1 MINAE
6 ADPDAIDLDV
16 TGAGDYASLRDIEDD
31 DEPAAK
37 KASRSAREKGLQ
49 LRGEI
54 DMGDD
59 AAYKGRRSSR
69 AEMYGEDESDGDM
82 DDDLDLSQ
90 HAGAGQSDSD
100 DESGDD
106 SEDGDGEGEDG
117 LDTGDEGEDELDTG
131 DEEQAAPAVVK
142 AKAKAE
148 QKAKAGKKA
157 KAGTEAG
164 GDAELKALEDEYR
177 GAREEDEE
185 AMVTMRQK
193 SGQERSKGLAVKNQ
207 QVLYDKS
214 LEMRILLQKV
224 MVGAAALPRTGAH
237 ALAVQQ
243 HPALSDRFTAL
254 QGQLCAMLTSLGGL
268 HDALLA
274 NNPAIATASSAP
286 TPARRRSTRR
296 PHRRPIPLPSTSA
309 HATHPPVGT
318 RSHTLHVQTSL
329 APPVTF
335 PNPPSRALLSPPQ
348 AQAQAPLSSDVMW
361 GRLQHQHAQ
370 LCGYR
375 DASLDRWHRRTAL
388 SSGAATGLKGGAL
401 KALNQSISQQSPLRT
416 GTLASSSASSQG
428 AVGDHDVDPDGPS
441 VGSLARSIDGFFPDE
456 APKSLTIW
464 QQLRWCGT
472 WRQVQTLY
480 MDAAFRRQLLHALSP
495 HVSVLDADQLEVLCC
510 VSAVAGVQCP
520 RAQADAAQARMEA
533 LCCGSTVPQAINV
546 INGLAMLGH
555 LPHVTL
561 LQTLFRIAALCA
573 QDLAAA
579 QWEGLHRLAR
589 KYRFLVHP
597 QWLAELRASLLRG
610 DPSAAADLRSY
621 SSIAGCLCAFV
632 QSGTMEILDPRVQM
646 VLEVVEQ
653 RFDYG
658 NSTLTPQQQC
668 LFTATLVDLGS
679 HFRHKWVSKVKCVH
693 STNSLHGLPPA
704 ALVSTITL
712 LLTVEGWTDVKLL
725 RRLLDHLARTY
736 TTGSDAFSS
745 ILPLSEWL
753 AARVAATPAAQ
764 RPSPATLLPVVTRM
778 VESGRCQIRAVDVVL
793 LPRLLKAVASLGYSP
808 SPEWVTECYA
818 SLALKAHTLQG
829 TTLLSMLLAV
839 LECKLPTPPAASM
852 DAIYTHHQRILDD
865 MGPQDFV
872 KANAGAVGGDPL
884 HTLPALL
891 SAFIA
896 TSSLSCCMEAYID
909 RNQPPQWS
917 EPACLL
923 QPADLTRL
931 LHLVSELTAVVL
943 RSGQGGLLSLL
954 NTYRNSLVA
963 ALHTSPKGFLVT
975 ADMDMRPTSLP
986 LRQLSSS
993 ASSYKPLQAAAPAA
1007 AKGKIHRGD

>member
-1 MINAE
+1 MDAVISSNNKPSSST
-6 ADPDAIDLDV
+6 DPAHLQ
-16 TGAGDYASLRDIEDD
+16 SL
-31 DEPAAK
+31 
-37 KASRSAREKGLQ
+37 
-49 LRGEI
+49 
-54 DMGDD
+54 
-59 AAYKGRRSSR
+59 
-69 AEMYGEDESDGDM
+69 
-82 DDDLDLSQ
+82 
-90 HAGAGQSDSD
+90 
-100 DESGDD
+100 
-106 SEDGDGEGEDG
+106 
-117 LDTGDEGEDELDTG
+117 
-131 DEEQAAPAVVK
+131 
-142 AKAKAE
+142 
-148 QKAKAGKKA
+148 
-157 KAGTEAG
+157 
-164 GDAELKALEDEYR
+164 
-177 GAREEDEE
+177 
-185 AMVTMRQK
+185 
-193 SGQERSKGLAVKNQ
+193 
-207 QVLYDKS
+207 
-214 LEMRILLQKV
+214 
-224 MVGAAALPRTGAH
+224 
-237 ALAVQQ
+237 
-243 HPALSDRFTAL
+243 
-254 QGQLCAMLTSLGGL
+254 
-268 HDALLA
+268 
-274 NNPAIATASSAP
+274 SSAP
-286 TPARRRSTRR
+286 SHFSLTTETSVSHSNPAGS
-296 PHRRPIPLPSTSA
+296 SA
-309 HATHPPVGT
+309 TATL
-318 RSHTLHVQTSL
+318 SA
-329 APPVTF
+329 APPSAV
-335 PNPPSRALLSPPQ
+335 
-348 AQAQAPLSSDVMW
+348 
-361 GRLQHQHAQ
+361 
-370 LCGYR
+370 R
-375 DASLDRWHRRTAL
+375 DASTAEVQAVAPVRLNGL
-388 SSGAATGLKGGAL
+388 SH
-401 KALNQSISQQSPLRT
+401 
-416 GTLASSSASSQG
+416 
-428 AVGDHDVDPDGPS
+428 HDVFAFLIQLQD
-441 VGSLARSIDGFFPDE
+441 FFHEDVPVDDL
-456 APKSLTIW
+456 PK
-464 QQLRWCGT
+464 
-472 WRQVQTLY
+472 VE
-480 MDAAFRRQLLHALSP
+480 AFRRQLLHALSP

-872 KANAGAVGGDPL
+872 KMLELWVATRYTPS
-884 HTLPALL
+884 PALL